1 VCGISPCIKPG
12 AGGRVCP
19 RRRGLVLKERRA
31 ATSARACPQ
40 LRARR
45 ASHAAGPVVSVGRPS
60 ARRGPGLE
68 IQGPQCA
75 FETSMFMCPAV
86 HMSTRN
92 LLRSSSTHEP
102 SDPPFRVVSLFA
114 EWHNHRTGPT
124 LLSTCSA
131 AGAPSPGR
139 SHRDAA
145 REAQGLSASF
155 KGFSHRSSSG
165 AKAPV
170 TPRGSGGSQPS
181 LNR

>member
-1 VCGISPCIKPG
+1 VRDFSLYQ
-12 AGGRVCP
+12 AG
-19 RRRGLVLKERRA
+19 RRRARLSAAAGLGLKERRA

-114 EWHNHRTGPT
+114 KWHIIGQVRPFYARAAPPARPHQEGHTGT
-124 LLSTCSA
+124 QHAKRRDSA
-131 AGAPSPGR
+131 RR
-139 SHRDAA
+139 S
-145 REAQGLSASF
+145 
-155 KGFSHRSSSG
+155 
-165 AKAPV
+165 KAFHIV
-170 TPRGSGGSQPS
+170 QA
-181 LNR
+181 